1 MNLVDSARK
10 TVTTTVTNPK
20 PFYFAAGVGDAA
32 VSALKDAPSL
42 LSEAGGKAGE
52 VATSVAGKVAGVA
65 ETVQS
70 KIALGQL
77 QDDAKALRD
86 RIAEPDLRAARE
98 KAQTLLLMQ
107 VGRALEVAG
116 KAVETY
122 DGYSERGKAVVE
134 RVLAG
139 RVTDVE
145 VVTVQETSG
154 AEPVR
159 VESVVVIED
168 DEPKTEAADKP
179 TAAAAT
185 TAAPKAD
192 ASAAKPAAA
201 PKATAEQPKPKAAG
215 TTAKKATPR
224 RSANGTAAK
233 KADQA

>member
-1 MNLVDSARK
+1 MNLVDNARK
-10 TVTTTVTNPK
+10 TVTTVGNPK

-32 VSALKDAPSL
+32 VSALKDAPSRL
-42 LSEAGGKAGE
+42 TEAGSKAGE

-122 DGYSERGKAVVE
+122 DGYSERGKAVVD

-139 RVTDVE
+139 RVTEVE
-145 VVTVQETSG
+145 VVTVQETRGS
-154 AEPVR
+154 ESVR
-159 VESVVVIED
+159 VESVVVIEE
-168 DEPKTEAADKP
+168 DEAKAEAPKTEAPKAEAP
-179 TAAAAT
+179 TAD
-185 TAAPKAD
+185 APKA
-192 ASAAKPAAA
+192 AAKPAEA
-201 PKATAEQPKPKAAG
+201 PKA
-215 TTAKKATPR
+215 AKKATPR
-224 RSANGTAAK
+224 RAANGSTAK
-233 KADQA
+233 KADGS